1 LNRKPIGGVRKKRLT
16 GYLEWVRKLPHRKG
30 STLLSSAIDDLTNR
44 LGYRET
50 IKAQMAII
58 VWEEVVGEKIVK
70 VTSPV
75 SIKKG
80 ILKVK
85 VKNPAW
91 RNELSY
97 CKDEIRM
104 KLNKAVGEPVV
115 ADIRFE

>member
-1 LNRKPIGGVRKKRLT
+1 MSQKTTTSGKKKRLT
-16 GYLEWVRKLPHRKG
+16 GYLKWQSELPHRKN
-30 STLLSSAIDDLTNR
+30 STLLSSAIDDLTSR

-50 IKAQMAII
+50 INAQMAII

-85 VKNPAW
+85 VKNPTW

-97 CKDEIRM
+97 CKEEIRR

>member
-1 LNRKPIGGVRKKRLT
+1 MNQKPIDGVRKKRLT
-16 GYLEWVRKLPHRKG
+16 GYLAWVQKLPHRKD
-30 STLLSSAIDDLTNR
+30 STLLSSAIDDLTSR

-58 VWEEVVGEKIVK
+58 VWDDVVGEKIVK

-85 VKNPAW
+85 VKNPVW

-97 CKDEIRM
+97 CKEDIRR
-104 KLNKAVGEPVV
+104 KLNKAIGEPVV